1 MKLEMGIDRGI
12 QESRWLGRE
21 NRGDEGQGQ
30 GQGRERKTGQ
40 EIIGDVDIACAAL
53 V

>member
-1 MKLEMGIDRGI
+1 MKLEMGIDHRGI

-21 NRGDEGQGQ
+21 KLGDEGQ

-40 EIIGDVDIACAAL
+40 EMIGDVDIACAAL

>member
-21 NRGDEGQGQ
+21 NLGDE

-53 V
+53 L

>member
-21 NRGDEGQGQ
+21 NLGDEARAGSAKL
-30 GQGRERKTGQ
+30 GRKS
-40 EIIGDVDIACAAL
+40 
-53 V
+53 

>member
-30 GQGRERKTGQ
+30 GRERKTGQ

-53 V
+53 LL

>member
-1 MKLEMGIDRGI
+1 MAGG
-12 QESRWLGRE
+12 GRT
-21 NRGDEGQGQ
+21 GDEGQ

-53 V
+53 L